1 MRTLIWAFWS
11 VVFLVLFWVAL
22 KNADPVTLR
31 LTTGTEIT
39 APLIIVLLVTFAS
52 GLILGMLAA
61 SPRLFRQGR
70 EIKRL
75 RQSALLSSAASSAPS
90 NDRITAQSDDSSA
103 LPAPY

>member
-1 MRTLIWAFWS
+1 MRALIAIFWTFI
-11 VVFLVLFWVAL
+11 FLLLFWIAL

-31 LTTGTEIT
+31 LTTGTDLT
-39 APLIIVLLVTFAS
+39 APLIIVLLAAFAS

-75 RQSALLSSAASSAPS
+75 KKTVSVHTAKGSDTGSMPQNS
-90 NDRITAQSDDSSA
+90 NP
-103 LPAPY
+103 LPPY

>member
-39 APLIIVLLVTFAS
+39 APLIIVLLITFAS

-75 RQSALLSSAASSAPS
+75 RQSTSLNDAASSVSS
-90 NDRITAQSDDSSA
+90 NNRITGQSNDSSA
-103 LPAPY
+103 LPPPY